1 MSGFFAASAISAS
14 LRLLMSAGLP
24 ASAWLGPPNHIAPKA
39 STDWPA
45 AFSCARYSASDAAP
59 LCRWTWVST
68 TAFCAKADA
77 DVVSK
82 AIESSRAR
90 MMSPVREGRNVPD
103 LPQRMRAANYL
114 EPDAI
119 RFTTFVIASEAKQ
132 SRAVYAH
139 PGLPRRFAPRNDDS
153 N

>member
-24 ASAWLGPPNHIAPKA
+24 ESAWLGPPHHIAPKA

-59 LCRWTWVST
+59 LCRWTWVSP

-82 AIESSRAR
+82 AIESSRDR
-90 MMSPVREGRNVPD
+90 MMPPVREGRNVPD
-103 LPQRMRAANYL
+103 LPQRTRAANYL
-114 EPDAI
+114 EPE
-119 RFTTFVIASEAKQ
+119 RTEEHTSELQ
-132 SRAVYAH
+132 S
-139 PGLPRRFAPRNDDS
+139 LMRRS
-153 N
+153 

>member
-1 MSGFFAASAISAS
+1 MVLAGRVVSAVFFVSSRRRHTRCALVTGVQTCALPIS
-14 LRLLMSAGLP
+14 
-24 ASAWLGPPNHIAPKA
+24 
-39 STDWPA
+39 
-45 AFSCARYSASDAAP
+45 
-59 LCRWTWVST
+59 
-68 TAFCAKADA
+68 KADA

>member
-1 MSGFFAASAISAS
+1 MVLAGRVVSAVFFVSSRRRHTRCALVTGVQTCALPIS
-14 LRLLMSAGLP
+14 
-24 ASAWLGPPNHIAPKA
+24 
-39 STDWPA
+39 
-45 AFSCARYSASDAAP
+45 
-59 LCRWTWVST
+59 
-68 TAFCAKADA
+68 KADA

-90 MMSPVREGRNVPD
+90 MMSPVREGKNDPD

-119 RFTTFVIASEAKQ
+119 WFTTFVIASEAKQ

-139 PGLPRRFAPRNDDS
+139 PGLRSEEQSSELQTLMRSSYAVFCFIKTTNAQI
-153 N
+153 